1 MTMVKFFLLFSV
13 IILSNSLEQQ
23 NPIEIEDKI
32 SLQEIKFDNYI
43 DKKTAVINKMKELLS
58 SYLASRNWTENKKLD
73 DYTFIR
79 IFIYVTSHSLFKKS
93 TREQLNALAEKMM
106 SLHEGPIIV
115 KDLKKF
121 FDYDELLAVYQGL
134 FGKKNLDL

>member
-1 MTMVKFFLLFSV
+1 MVKFLLLFSV
-13 IILSNSLEQQ
+13 IILSSLSEQQ

-32 SLQEIKFDNYI
+32 FFQENNSDNYI
-43 DKKTAVINKMKELLS
+43 DKKTAVINKMNELLS
-58 SYLASRNWTENKKLD
+58 SYLASRNWTEKKKLD

-93 TREQLNALAEKMM
+93 TREQLNALGEKMM

-121 FDYDELLAVYQGL
+121 FDYDELLVEYQGL